1 MLGDERPKPGKAEHL
16 SFRVVSLYKP
26 VAVEEDALTS
36 IEHYLVLLVAHVRHK
51 PQGHPSSPQL
61 LGGAVTVYVGRVV
74 ARVGVSQAT
83 ALGVEYG
90 VEAGDEHVSRY
101 AGDECLVDPLEHL
114 AGRGGVQRLRDGPE
128 HAAGGGH

>member
-74 ARVGVSQAT
+74 ARVCVSQAT
-83 ALGVEYG
+83 ALGVEES
-90 VEAGDEHVSRY
+90 VEAGNEHVGGY
-101 AGDECLVDPLEHL
+101 AGKQRLVDLLEYL
-114 AGRGGVQRLRDGPE
+114 PRRGGV
-128 HAAGGGH
+128 